1 MLSPSQCL
9 ATALGDGLSTGMGLS
24 WQVAIQQTTAVLQAS
39 LLRGI
44 YLHSSSDGQGEFF
57 NRWCIRLHAL
67 KVC

>member
-9 ATALGDGLSTGMGLS
+9 ARALGDGLSTGTGLS
-24 WQVAIQQTTAVLQAS
+24 WQAAIQRTTAVLQAS
-39 LLRGI
+39 LPCGI

-57 NRWCIRLHAL
+57 NRSCIRSHAL